1 MKKFFTLFLILS
13 LYLNMLAQP
22 TVITIRPGAE
32 GKNAIVESRIPDTN
46 KADYTIF
53 TSMAWTVSSASAN
66 IRSLIEFDLS
76 SIPADANIV
85 EAKLNLYYAP
95 LGTNQHANTSGS
107 NESYLLRITES
118 WDKTTVTWNNQPTT
132 TDANRVT
139 LPNSLN
145 PTQDYLGVDISQLV
159 RDMRQYGNYGFMI
172 KLATEQYY
180 RCLTFASGDY
190 ADNTKHPELVVKY
203 TTASGTPPTAPTNF
217 TGIEESPLNIK
228 LTWTD
233 NASNEANY
241 IVEKSTETPTNFQE
255 ISTLA
260 SNTATTTISSAISNK
275 TRYFFRVKAVDA
287 NGYYSY
293 SDIISVITGGIAIN
307 DGDKTVCNTY
317 HFDSGI
323 NNPYRSLENFT
334 QTLTPATPGKQLRF
348 ALNSLNLTDGD
359 VLSVY
364 DGSSTA
370 APKLYDLTNSNIP
383 NDPIVATNS
392 EGKLTLKFTSDDD
405 VLKAAGWEAFVSC
418 ETPLYAPHNF
428 TANQSS
434 ASSIALTWTD
444 TISSESGFEIQRS
457 ISGSS
462 FTTITTTAANATAY
476 ADNSEI
482 CSGLQYAYRIRTRS
496 TGNISAWSNS
506 VSLTTQGPIAPSNLT
521 ATSNALTSIS
531 LTWAD
536 NSSNENKFV
545 LERSTTSNSA
555 DFTALAELSA
565 NTTTYIDEGLTTGT
579 TYYYRVKA
587 LSGEY
592 SSNFTNIANSIAGAM
607 TMSNSTQSI
616 CGFLLLDPGGTGNY
630 SNNEDKTMVLTPSEA
645 GKKVKLTFDQFSTEN
660 NFDFLYI
667 YDGANT
673 SSPLIEKI
681 GGSKTT
687 PFSYNATNADGII
700 TLRFTSDG
708 SGISSG
714 FRTAVS
720 CISIPNA
727 PSSLSLV
734 SATAN
739 SITVSWI
746 DNSTDETKFEIFS
759 ASSSNETY
767 SRIGE
772 VNANVTQFTHSGL
785 LAGTTY
791 YYKVRAVSS
800 EASSNFSESLEA
812 KTGGIAAPTL
822 TSLSSPDN
830 QTITI
835 NWQDND
841 VKETGFKIER
851 SLEADAN
858 FTEIGAV
865 EANITTY
872 NDNTVQFGTTY
883 YYRVYAVNSTE
894 QSSRSNVAYFVAGSV
909 LMSNAEVVRCNYTI
923 FDSGNSLGNY
933 SINEVKT
940 MILTPPTAD
949 ATIELTV
956 ESFSTEA
963 NYDKLFV
970 YDGNSTSSTLLAT
983 LTGTQTSIPIHA
995 TNATGQLTLKFI
1007 SDGSN
1012 NDAGFKLGVNCI
1024 YRIDAPSDLTVQSA
1038 TINSISLFWRDNT
1051 DYESGFNIY
1060 RSLSTDGEFVQVGS
1074 VNQDVTTFTDN
1085 NLDAETTY
1093 YYMVKAKNDNYQSEA
1108 SNIVSSTTQ
1117 GVKTP
1122 SALTAQAIGE
1132 NSIMLN
1138 WVDNSNAETG
1148 YTIERSLSANTGFE
1162 PIMTIGQNATSYIDF
1177 GNMGTTYYYQVKA
1190 IANTTESAP
1199 SNVTSVKAGYVFIY
1213 NGTADGC
1220 NYYLLDTGGEG
1231 DYTNNEEKTITLLS
1245 QVPNQKV
1252 KLVFES
1258 FNLESNF
1265 DFLYIYDGQSTRDP
1279 LIATLTG
1286 TALPDSVWATNS
1298 TGSLTLRF
1306 DSDDRNAKLGFV
1318 AKVSCT
1324 YIPQGPT
1331 SISLVNA
1338 TSSSIEMTW
1347 NNTETTISEFLVYR
1361 SLTENGNY
1369 ELIARLPRLTINY
1382 KDENLESGTQYFY
1395 KVYTSYFGHISIN
1408 SANLA
1413 TETTG
1418 CKAPSDLSV
1427 KSTSSNN
1434 AVLTWTDNS
1443 SNETGFAVERSLQ
1456 ANTGFE
1462 VITTT
1467 SVNATSYTDASLD
1480 SEQTYYYRVNA
1491 TSSTEP
1497 SNYTSVVSVLVG
1509 SEVVDNKEIVRCN
1522 YTLLDNGGLGNY
1534 LNNTT
1539 SWSILTP
1546 SETGKTIKLRISEF
1560 NLETNKDFLNLYNGS
1575 TAQSP
1580 IVDSYTG
1587 TSIPDTL
1594 WATNSDG
1601 KLYLRLIA
1609 DATNN
1614 ASGFRIYVGCIDKLL
1629 APSNLVQV
1637 STTKG
1642 IVNLQWTDNSQNEV
1656 GFKVYRSSVSDSG
1669 FEEVTSLSAN
1679 TTNYVD
1685 NSTVDGNTYYYKV
1698 LAFNNEITS
1707 DYSNTLSATANPNA
1721 ISDDQWFGALML
1733 YPNPTKD
1740 FAKLMFNSHKMG
1752 AVKVEIYSVIGNL
1765 FSTMVFEKQTT
1776 TFTEKIGV
1784 DSLPKGLYFVKVTMN
1799 DKTVTL
1805 KLNKN

>member
-1 MKKFFTLFLILS
+1 MKNFFTLFLILS
-13 LYLNMLAQP
+13 LSLNMLAQP

-32 GKNAIVESRIPDTN
+32 GKNAILESRNPDVN
-46 KADYTIF
+46 RADHPNF
-53 TSMAWTVSSASAN
+53 TSIAWTASSAAIY

-76 SIPADANIV
+76 AIPADANIV

-95 LGTNQHANTSGS
+95 LTTNQHANTSGS

-118 WDKTTVTWNNQPTT
+118 WDKTTVTWNNQPAT

-145 PTQDYLGVDISQLV
+145 PTQNYLGVDVSQLV
-159 RDMRQYGNYGFMI
+159 RDMRQYGNYGFML
-172 KLATEQYY
+172 KLATEEYY

-190 ADNTKHPELVVKY
+190 SDNTKHPELIVKY
-203 TTASGTPPTAPTNF
+203 TTASGTPPAVPTNF

-241 IVEKSTETPTNFQE
+241 IVEQSTETPTNFQE
-255 ISTLA
+255 ISSLE
-260 SNTATTTISSAISNK
+260 SNTNTTTISSGISNK

-317 HFDSGI
+317 HFDSGV

-334 QTLTPATPGKQLRF
+334 QTLTPATPGKKIKF
-348 ALNSLNLTDGD
+348 ALNNLSLSDGD
-359 VLSVY
+359 MLSIY
-364 DGSSTA
+364 DGSNTA
-370 APKLYDLTNSNIP
+370 ATKLYDLTSNTIP
-383 NDPIVATNS
+383 NDPIIATNS

-418 ETPLYAPHNF
+418 ETQLNAPHNF

-434 ASSIALTWTD
+434 ASSIVLTWTD
-444 TISSESGFEIQRS
+444 TISNETGFEIQRS
-457 ISGSS
+457 VGGSS
-462 FTTITTTAANATAY
+462 FTTITTTAANATTY
-476 ADNSEI
+476 NDNSEI
-482 CSGLQYAYRIRTRS
+482 YSGLQYAYRIRTKS
-496 TGNISAWSNS
+496 TGNISTWSNII
-506 VSLTTQGPIAPSNLT
+506 SLTSQGPIAPSNLT

-531 LTWAD
+531 LTWVD
-536 NSSNENKFV
+536 NSPNENKFI
-545 LERSTTSNSA
+545 LERATTPNSA
-555 DFTALAELSA
+555 DFTTLVELSA
-565 NTTTYIDEGLTTGT
+565 NTTTYLDEGLTTGT

-587 LSGEY
+587 VNDEY
-592 SSNFTNIANSIAGAM
+592 SSTFTNIANSIAGAI

-645 GKKVKLTFDQFSTEN
+645 GKKVKLTFDLFSTEN

-687 PFSYNATNADGII
+687 PFSYNATNDDGII

-714 FRTAVS
+714 FKAAVS

-739 SITVSWI
+739 SITINWT

-759 ASSSNETY
+759 ALSSNGTY

-772 VNANVTQFTHSGL
+772 VNTNVTQFTHSGL
-785 LAGTTY
+785 LTGTTY
-791 YYKVRAVSS
+791 YYKVRAVGS
-800 EASSNFSESLEA
+800 EASSNFSESFEA
-812 KTGGIAAPTL
+812 KTGGITAPIL

-830 QTITI
+830 QIITI

-841 VKETGFKIER
+841 ATETGFKIER
-851 SLEADAN
+851 SLEANAN

-865 EANITTY
+865 GTNVTTY
-872 NDNTVQFGTTY
+872 SDNTVQFGTTY

-894 QSSRSNVAYFVAGSV
+894 QSSRSNVSYFVAGSV
-909 LMSNAEVVRCNYTI
+909 LMSNTEVTRCDYII
-923 FDSGNSLGNY
+923 FDSGNSQGNY
-933 SINEVKT
+933 SDNENST
-940 MILTPPTAD
+940 MILTPSTD
-949 ATIELTV
+949 ATIMLTV
-956 ESFSTEA
+956 ESFSTESS
-963 NYDKLFV
+963 YDKLYV
-970 YDGNSTSSTLLAT
+970 YDGNSTSSTLVAT
-983 LTGTQTSIPIHA
+983 LTGSQTVEPIYA
-995 TNATGQLTLKFI
+995 TNAAGQLTIKFT
-1007 SDGSN
+1007 SDNSSTY
-1012 NDAGFKLGVNCI
+1012 AGFKLRVNCI
-1024 YRIDAPSDLTVQSA
+1024 YQLEAPSDLSVQSV
-1038 TINSISLFWRDNT
+1038 TSNSISLFWRDNT
-1051 DYESGFNIY
+1051 DYESGYKIY
-1060 RSLSTDGEFVQVGS
+1060 RSTSLDGEFTQIGA

-1085 NLDAETTY
+1085 NLDIETTY
-1093 YYMVKAKNDNYQSEA
+1093 YYRVKAWNENYNSDV
-1108 SNIVSSTTQ
+1108 SNTVSSTTQ
-1117 GVKTP
+1117 GVKAP

-1138 WVDNSNAETG
+1138 WIDNSNTETG
-1148 YTIERSLSANTGFE
+1148 YTIERSLSASTGFE

-1177 GNMGTTYYYQVKA
+1177 GNVGTTYYYQVKA
-1190 IANTTESAP
+1190 IANATESAP

-1220 NYYLLDTGGEG
+1220 NYYLLDSGGEG
-1231 DYTNNEEKTITLLS
+1231 DYANNEEKTITLLS
-1245 QVPNQKV
+1245 QAPNQKV
-1252 KLVFES
+1252 KLVFQS
-1258 FNLESNF
+1258 FNLENNF
-1265 DFLYIYDGQSTRDP
+1265 DFLYIYDGESTSDP
-1279 LIATLTG
+1279 LIASLTG
-1286 TALPDSVWATNS
+1286 TTLPDSVWATNS

-1306 DSDDRNAKLGFV
+1306 DSDDRNAKPGFI

-1395 KVYTSYFGHISIN
+1395 KVYSSYFGHLSIN

-1434 AVLTWTDNS
+1434 AILTWTDNS
-1443 SNETGFAVERSLQ
+1443 ANETGFAIERSLQ

-1462 VITTT
+1462 VIATT
-1467 SVNATSYTDASLD
+1467 SVNATSYNDASLD
-1480 SEQTYYYRVNA
+1480 ADQTYYYRVKA
-1491 TSSTEP
+1491 TSSTES
-1497 SNYTSVVSVLVG
+1497 SNYTSVVSVLIG
-1509 SEVVDNKEIVRCN
+1509 SEILDNTEIVRCN

-1560 NLETNKDFLNLYNGS
+1560 NIETNKDFLNLYNGS

-1580 IVDSYTG
+1580 IVDTYTG

-1601 KLYLRLIA
+1601 KLYLRLTA
-1609 DATNN
+1609 DASNN
-1614 ASGFRIYVGCIDKLL
+1614 ASGFRIYVGCVDKLL
-1629 APSNLVQV
+1629 APSNLVQI
-1637 STTKG
+1637 SATKG
-1642 IVNLQWTDNSQNEV
+1642 MVNLQWTDNSQNEV
-1656 GFKVYRSSVSDSG
+1656 GFKIYRSTVSDSG
-1669 FEEVTSLSAN
+1669 FEVIASLSAN
-1679 TTNYVD
+1679 TTNYAD

-1707 DYSNTLSATANPNA
+1707 DYSNTLTATANPNA
-1721 ISDDQWFGALML
+1721 ISEDQWFSELML

-1740 FAKLMFNSHKMG
+1740 FAKLMFNSLKMG

-1784 DSLPKGLYFVKVTMN
+1784 DNLPKGLYFVKVTMN